1 LSEQLSPSEERLLDL
16 LRAGAVAP
24 EVLSEALEDFT
35 ARRAAGE
42 TLSLGPYLVSAG
54 HVSVTTVQELLA
66 GGDAPDQRDPQIAVE
81 LPALPETP
89 GEDSEDRPRNGR
101 STGARSRRAKRSSG
115 RAERPRAR
123 STRARRSLE
132 PDARGT
138 GKRRRSARAAPP
150 VVKEPAAKKLEELD
164 DEEEGRTARF
174 SPEDLAAASRGESER
189 LQPLAADERT
199 RGFDPEALAASSRRG
214 NDKKG
219 PLLLPILAGAALLV
233 VLVGY
238 VALREPDE
246 IEPLPPPVSPS
257 VALTAPTPG
266 ASPSP
271 GGTPAATP
279 DALAERLGDLLQAA
293 GKLEERE
300 DYQGALALYRQ
311 VPPELRAR
319 AQEALEKNQRRLQQ
333 LQRFKVD
340 AAAAV
345 ATLREL
351 EVGTPNVAARRKRE
365 AAVGTAEALLGG
377 ASADQSQTPAAGRL
391 RGALAEVT
399 AAKAGPKALGH
410 DRPQEPA
417 ERRKRFEVG
426 AREGAR
432 IVAAMKAGIR
442 QARAKAQERRQAAA
456 ARVTKRSRE
465 SPITAE
471 VGGVSFSKAY
481 VSRYDAQGFSL
492 RANDREV
499 AFDWSRIV
507 ASDAQLA
514 LRVRRLAIAPKDGRD
529 QLEFGRWCLVNR
541 LWEAA
546 KDAFR
551 RAVLLDAHLKS
562 RVPDVGRIARAS
574 QVFRGKVLRTGS
586 SLELSYDF
594 HLPAHNADWTLGG
607 GAQGGV
613 DAERKAYV
621 VRGRGMRMAAMRE
634 VGWERTLLI
643 RAVAL
648 THASARSLIGIT
660 FQAGTP
666 GEVSYLVGVDPR
678 AKTVLLLRRQDK
690 KLVVLE
696 RKPHEAGQ
704 RAVLTLACGADSL
717 EARVDDATK
726 FRVAIPSDW
735 GRTRVLI
742 GGSLDR
748 DGQAAFSNVSLSGQA
763 RRDWIRKA
771 FGAFD
776 DHLRAYL
783 ARTDELE
790 LFARPGGR
798 PAAQALSAED
808 DWGLTG
814 VTDQALAEDRRAR
827 IKLALGKPLDLLAA
841 SNTFQRALELAPSFA
856 AARYRRGLAL
866 ERLGR
871 ADLALKELR
880 RAAEDAPHFYEARAA
895 EARILAR
902 DGQLDEALK
911 VIGAALRERPD
922 YPPGLSAK
930 ALIHFRRG
938 ELEET
943 QELLDLALAL
953 DPWDDEVRA
962 FRRNVRNVR
971 RGPPWERSFREE
983 TVHYRVLTDISQVR
997 GRDYADQLETI
1008 REFYAEVFGVEGQV
1022 RARRATVLIFDTEEG
1037 FQAYAD
1043 LTTDDRVESL
1053 LGYYLPRY
1061 DQLLLYEGRDDASG
1075 DATRRVLYHEAFHQF
1090 IYPLI
1095 PDLPYWVNEGLA
1107 DYFSATE
1114 IQNGTVISRGASLPA
1129 RLRDLRRYVQERG
1142 RPLSP
1147 SGLMRETPS
1156 EFYSGPV
1163 AVKYAQ
1169 AWAMVHFFL
1178 HGEGGD
1184 YLDRF
1189 QRYLGA
1195 LREGE
1200 TPTDAYEAAFAGLD
1214 WKAFERDWWKHVKG
1228 L

>member
-1 LSEQLSPSEERLLDL
+1 MSEHLSPSEERLLDL

-24 EVLSEALEDFT
+24 EVLSEALEDFI
-35 ARRAAGE
+35 ARRVAGE

-66 GGDAPDQRDPQIAVE
+66 GGDAPDQRGPQVAVE

-89 GEDSEDRPRNGR
+89 GEGSEGRRRGGR

-115 RAERPRAR
+115 RAERPAR
-123 STRARRSLE
+123 STRTRRSLE
-132 PDARGT
+132 ADARGT

-150 VVKEPAAKKLEELD
+150 AVEELEELG

-174 SPEDLAAASRGESER
+174 APEDLAAASRGESER

-199 RGFDPEALAASSRRG
+199 RGFDPEALAAASSRRG
-214 NDKKG
+214 NHKRG
-219 PLLLPILAGAALLV
+219 PLLLPILVGAAFLV
-233 VLVGY
+233 VLSGY
-238 VALREPDE
+238 VALRESDE
-246 IEPLPPPVSPS
+246 IEPLPPPLTPSASP
-257 VALTAPTPG
+257 APATP
-266 ASPSP
+266 APSQAPQPSP
-271 GGTPAATP
+271 GETP
-279 DALAERLGDLLQAA
+279 DPIAERLGDLLQAA
-293 GKLEERE
+293 GALEERE
-300 DYQGALALYRQ
+300 DYEGALALYRK

-319 AQEALEKNQRRLQQ
+319 AQDALRKNQRRLQ
-333 LQRFKVD
+333 LLKRFKAEV
-340 AAAAV
+340 AAAV
-345 ATLREL
+345 AALGEL

-365 AAVGTAEALLGG
+365 AVIGTAEGLLSG
-377 ASADQSQTPAAGRL
+377 ASADQAQTPAAGRL
-391 RGALAEVT
+391 RAALAEVSE
-399 AAKAGPKALGH
+399 AKAGPKALGH
-410 DRPQEPA
+410 DRPREPA
-417 ERRKRFEVG
+417 ERRKRFEAG

-442 QARAKAQERRQAAA
+442 QARAKAQERRRAAA
-456 ARVTKRSRE
+456 ARVKERSRE

-481 VSRYDAQGFSL
+481 VSRYDAGGFSL
-492 RANDREV
+492 RASDKEV
-499 AFDWSRIV
+499 DFEWGRV
-507 ASDAQLA
+507 VTSDPQLA
-514 LRVRRLAIAPKDGRD
+514 LRVRRLAIAPKDGLD

-613 DAERKAYV
+613 DTERQAYV
-621 VRGRGMRMAAMRE
+621 VRGRGMKMAAMRE

-643 RAVAL
+643 RGVAL
-648 THASARSLIGIT
+648 THPSARSLVGIT

-696 RKPHEAGQ
+696 RKPHEARE
-704 RAVLTLACGADSL
+704 RAVLTLACGGETL
-717 EARVDDATK
+717 EARVDEETK
-726 FRVAIPSDW
+726 FRVGIPQDW

-748 DGQAAFSNVSLSGQA
+748 DGQAAFSNLSLSGQA

-790 LFARPGGR
+790 LFARPDGR
-798 PAAQALSAED
+798 SPGQKLSAED
-808 DWGLTG
+808 EWGLKG
-814 VTDQALAEDRRAR
+814 VTEQALAEDRRGR

-841 SNTFQRALELAPSFA
+841 SNTFQRALELSPSFA

-880 RAAEDAPHFYEARAA
+880 RAAKDAPHFYEARAA

-902 DGQLDEALK
+902 DGQLEEALG
-911 VIGAALRERPD
+911 VVTGALRERPD
-922 YPPGLSAK
+922 YPPALSAK
-930 ALIHFRRG
+930 ALVHFRRG

-983 TVHYRVLTDISQVR
+983 TVHYRVLTDISQAR

-1061 DQLLLYEGRDDASG
+1061 DQLLLYEGRDDATG

-1114 IQNGTVISRGASLPA
+1114 IQNGAVISRGGPLPA

-1142 RPLSP
+1142 RALSP

-1178 HGEGGD
+1178 HGAEGD
-1184 YLDRF
+1184 YSQRF

-1214 WKAFERDWWKHVKG
+1214 WKAFERDWWNHVKE

>member
-1 LSEQLSPSEERLLDL
+1 LSEHLSAAEERLLDL
-16 LRAGAVAP
+16 LRAGAVSS
-24 EVLSEALEDFT
+24 EVLSDALEDFVG
-35 ARRAAGE
+35 RRIAGE

-66 GGDAPDQRDPQIAVE
+66 GGDAPDQRGPQVAVE

-89 GEDSEDRPRNGR
+89 GAGSEGRARGGR
-101 STGARSRRAKRSSG
+101 STGARSRRAKRTSG
-115 RAERPRAR
+115 RAERPAR
-123 STRARRSLE
+123 STRARRAVE

-138 GKRRRSARAAPP
+138 GKRRRSARAPVPDAPAR
-150 VVKEPAAKKLEELD
+150 EEEL

-174 SPEDLAAASRGESER
+174 APEDLAAASRGESER

-199 RGFDPEALAASSRRG
+199 RGFDPEALAASSRRA
-214 NDKKG
+214 NDKRG

-233 VLVGY
+233 VLTGY
-238 VALREPDE
+238 VALRESDE
-246 IEPLPPPVSPS
+246 IEPLPPPASPTTS
-257 VALTAPTPG
+257 REAPATSPQEHPTPS
-266 ASPSP
+266 ASPAGSDP
-271 GGTPAATP
+271 I
-279 DALAERLGDLLQAA
+279 AERLADALQAA
-293 GKLEERE
+293 GALEDDE
-300 DYQGALALYRQ
+300 DYAGALALYRQ

-319 AQEALEKNQRRLQQ
+319 AQDALEKNQRRLQQ
-333 LQRFKVD
+333 LKRFKAD
-340 AAAAV
+340 SAAAV
-345 ATLREL
+345 AALDEL

-365 AAVGTAEALLGG
+365 AAVATAEGLLGG
-377 ASADQSQTPAAGRL
+377 ASADQAQTPAAERL
-391 RGALAEVT
+391 RRALAEVSAT
-399 AAKAGPKALGH
+399 QAGPKALGH

-417 ERRKRFEVG
+417 ERKKRFEAG

-442 QARAKAQERRQAAA
+442 QARAKAEERRSAAA
-456 ARVTKRSRE
+456 KRVKERSRE
-465 SPITAE
+465 APISAE
-471 VGGVSFSKAY
+471 VGGVSFKKAH

-492 RANDREV
+492 RAGDKEV
-499 AFDWSRIV
+499 DFDWGRIV
-507 ASDAQLA
+507 TSDPQLA
-514 LRVRRLAIAPKDGRD
+514 IRVRRMAIAPKSGLD
-529 QLEFGRWCLVNR
+529 QLDFGRWCLVNR

-574 QVFRGKVLRTGS
+574 QVFRGKVQRTGS

-621 VRGRGMRMAAMRE
+621 VRGRGMSIAAMRE

-643 RAVAL
+643 RGVAL
-648 THASARSLIGIT
+648 THPSARSLVGIT
-660 FQAGTP
+660 FQAGTAE
-666 GEVSYLVGVDPR
+666 EVSYLVGVDPR

-696 RKPHEAGQ
+696 RKPHEAGS
-704 RAVLTLACGADSL
+704 RSVLTLACGGETL
-717 EARVDDATK
+717 EARVDEETK
-726 FRVAIPSDW
+726 FRVAIPTDW

-748 DGQAAFSNVSLSGQA
+748 EGQAAFSNLSLSGQA

-798 PAAQALSAED
+798 PSAQELSAED
-808 DWGLTG
+808 DWGMTG
-814 VTDQALAEDRRAR
+814 VTDQAVQEDRRGR

-841 SNTFQRALELAPSFA
+841 SNTFQRALEFSPSFA

-880 RAAEDAPHFYEARAA
+880 RAAQDAPHFYEARAA

-902 DGQLDEALK
+902 DGQLDEALE
-911 VIGAALRERPD
+911 VIAASLRERPD
-922 YPPGLSAK
+922 YPPALSAK

-971 RGPPWERSFREE
+971 RGPPWERAFREE

-1022 RARRATVLIFDTEEG
+1022 RAQRATVLIFDTEEG

-1107 DYFSATE
+1107 DYFSATRIE
-1114 IQNGTVISRGASLPA
+1114 NGAVIARGGPLPA

-1178 HGEGGD
+1178 HGEGDD
-1184 YLDRF
+1184 YRTRF

-1214 WKAFERDWWKHVKG
+1214 WKAFERDWWKHVKE